1 VKIVAKL
8 LAFALVLFAGYKI
21 KSAIEISPYK
31 EQVSSFLSLLA
42 QRKPFKAQELFSEE
56 LQQSASIEDIKE
68 LASKYNMDILK
79 EVTWNDWSIEDEN
92 YILDGNM
99 ILKDGTILP
108 AIFTLFAVDDKVI
121 IRKVSISEMELNVF
135 DKNNPSFLEQ

>member
-1 VKIVAKL
+1 MKRVVKVLIL
-8 LAFALVLFAGYKI
+8 ALVLFAGYKI
-21 KSAIEISPYK
+21 KSGIEISPYK

-42 QRKPFKAQELFSEE
+42 QHKPFKAQELFSEE
-56 LQQSASIEDIKE
+56 LQQGVSIEDIKE
-68 LASKYNMDILK
+68 LASKYNMDILQ
-79 EVTWNDWSIEDEN
+79 EVTWNDWSVKDEN

-108 AIFTLFAVDDKVI
+108 ALFTLFAVDDKVI
-121 IRKVSISEMELNVF
+121 IRKVSISEVELNAF